1 MSDTDAAS
9 PVIKPADL
17 RGILKYVPRF
27 RGQIFVIA
35 IDGQVVADEN
45 FPNLLLDI
53 AVLRSLHIRVVIVH
67 GIAHQ
72 LEQLSRTRGIPLT
85 DVLGTGPSDAATLDL
100 AVRASSRVS
109 HEFFEG
115 LAHAG
120 LKCVLTN
127 SVRASP
133 LGVIKGVDHL
143 HTGKVEKIDTEFLLK
158 LIDDGVLPV
167 IQPIGFDR
175 DGKSLRI
182 NSDLLATELALD
194 LSASKII
201 FLSTAPGLTHAG
213 TIVREIAAEQLRALV
228 GDGSSIED
236 PNLRSKA
243 VNAAR
248 AIESGIPRVH
258 IIDGRAH
265 DALLNEIFS
274 NEGVGT
280 LVYGNDYQQIRRA
293 TKRDAR
299 TIYNLTRGAVKRDEL
314 LYRTLEKIEKNI
326 ENFFVYEIDENLIAC
341 VSLSGYPEAPGVL
354 ELGSLFVMPFY
365 QKRGI
370 GKRMVEFA
378 CHEAKRRGA
387 SRLFALST
395 QAFVFFNKV
404 AGFAEGTKDDLPAS
418 RRALYDQSGRNS
430 KVLIR
435 EITT

>member
-143 HTGKVEKIDTEFLLK
+143 HTGKVEKIDTEFLL
-158 LIDDGVLPV
+158 
-167 IQPIGFDR
+167 
-175 DGKSLRI
+175 
-182 NSDLLATELALD
+182 
-194 LSASKII
+194 
-201 FLSTAPGLTHAG
+201 
-213 TIVREIAAEQLRALV
+213 
-228 GDGSSIED
+228 
-236 PNLRSKA
+236 
-243 VNAAR
+243 
-248 AIESGIPRVH
+248 
-258 IIDGRAH
+258 
-265 DALLNEIFS
+265 
-274 NEGVGT
+274 
-280 LVYGNDYQQIRRA
+280 
-293 TKRDAR
+293 
-299 TIYNLTRGAVKRDEL
+299 
-314 LYRTLEKIEKNI
+314 
-326 ENFFVYEIDENLIAC
+326 
-341 VSLSGYPEAPGVL
+341 
-354 ELGSLFVMPFY
+354 
-365 QKRGI
+365 
-370 GKRMVEFA
+370 
-378 CHEAKRRGA
+378 
-387 SRLFALST
+387 
-395 QAFVFFNKV
+395 
-404 AGFAEGTKDDLPAS
+404 
-418 RRALYDQSGRNS
+418 
-430 KVLIR
+430 
-435 EITT
+435 